1 MAKLIKSKER
11 VRDFG
16 EVFTPEWL
24 VKDMVDLLA
33 DKVLSPMSK
42 VLEPTCGTGNFLTE
56 ILERK
61 INWVLTS
68 DQKRYYKLI
77 NLYLAFAS
85 LYGVDIQQDNVNTC
99 QRRLKHRVLKAF
111 KELNHEPNDWLL
123 DFILLYNI
131 RRGDTLKDTF
141 LFADVV
147 YIFNYDNDVDV
158 FQIHINKADLNAN
171 KFELMEIVGVRSELK
186 SV

>member
-24 VKDMVDLLA
+24 VKDMVDLVA
-33 DKVLSPMSK
+33 DKVVPPMSK
-42 VLEPTCGTGNFLTE
+42 VFEPTCGTGNFLVE
-56 ILERK
+56 VLERK
-61 INWVLTS
+61 INWILTS
-68 DQKRYYKLI
+68 KQDRYYKLI
-77 NLYLAFAS
+77 NLYLAIAS

-99 QRRLKHRVLKAF
+99 QNRLKHLVLQAF
-111 KELNHEPNDWLL
+111 KELNHKPNELL
-123 DFILLYNI
+123 IAIILLHNI

-147 YIFNYDNDVDV
+147 YIFDYDNDGDV
-158 FQIHINKADLNAN
+158 FQLRINMADLNAN
-171 KFELMEIVGVRSELK
+171 KFELKEIKGVRSELK